1 QGGDINAWVL
11 GETATFDG
19 SGSTDADDDDLQYRW
34 TFSIRG
40 SETTVTGNEAE
51 IENANQA
58 IATFTPNQSGNYYV
72 ELTVYDGTE
81 VVRSGY
87 TTLKVNTL
95 PEGHVNTAPVAV
107 IGTNWSTGTYEIE
120 TATRPSISSRGYDKE
135 SSSVY
140 SLVREWSVTAAPEGV
155 DLDAINAELAG
166 VTGIYMAFE
175 TPGTYTIKHR
185 LSDGE
190 LYSEVEQDFEVL
202 YGANNAPDAVASTST
217 KALNFMV
224 EDTITFDASGSTDDR
239 DHQMS
244 AFDWVLVNK
253 PDGSE
258 AELVNADTET
268 PTLTLDKAGP
278 YSVKLRVQD
287 ALGAWSGYTGVTIK
301 AKSENNVPIA
311 RPTISQEYDDEQPF
325 VIYPTVDARVEEW
338 SVEDDNRAAGLA
350 PWEYRYLFNTGVTFS
365 GDAYDPDGDSVVY
378 LWSLVNEP
386 DNATFARAQSM
397 CLNGYIVN
405 AQGEYRTPQDL
416 YQYVINAKEWSCANV
431 PISPATEGNYELQLI
446 TTDGM
451 SETSPVSI
459 SFPAVYRANYPT
471 LLLEDT
477 YASESN
483 GADLT
488 LGNSDYL
495 DRQQLFPYHFVQR
508 GSFPI
513 FDSYLDLG
521 TSTMVKR
528 YQLSAFDQDYTITNL
543 QAVSQAE
550 GGYQVSFSG
559 LTDGQV
565 IKQGESIFFE
575 LIITTPDV
583 KPDEILIIDE
593 NFNWASKDNQAKGIS
608 FSFEIAEKTGWTF
621 TYEPYIYLTGCQG
634 CGAVN

>member
-34 TFSIRG
+34 TFSRSGKDVETIG
-40 SETTVTGNEAE
+40 SNAV
-51 IENANQA
+51 IENPNQA
-58 IATFTPNQSGNYYV
+58 IASFTPDKIATYYV

-81 VVRSGY
+81 VVRSS
-87 TTLKVNTL
+87 TNVINVNTL
-95 PEGHVNTAPVAV
+95 PEGHVNTAPAAI
-107 IGTNWSTGTYEIE
+107 IGKNWYTGTYEIE
-120 TATRPSISSRGYDKE
+120 PSSGVSINTDGYDKE
-135 SSSVY
+135 TSSAY
-140 SLVREWSVTAAPEGV
+140 SLVREWSITSAPDGYDIDAANVELTGV
-155 DLDAINAELAG
+155 AVFSLRFDI
-166 VTGIYMAFE
+166 
-175 TPGTYTIKHR
+175 PGTYTLKHK

-190 LYSEVEQDFEVL
+190 FYSEIEQDFEVL

-244 AFDWVLVNK
+244 AFDWVLVDK

-287 ALGAWSGYTGVTIK
+287 ALGAWSGYTDRLTVK
-301 AKSENNVPIA
+301 AKSENNAPIS
-311 RPTISQEYDDEQPF
+311 RPIINFEYDEEQPF
-325 VIYPTVDARVEEW
+325 VIYPTVDPQ
-338 SVEDDNRAAGLA
+338 VEDWDSSDAALQ
-350 PWEYRYLFNTGVTFS
+350 PWEYQYLFNTGVTFS

-386 DNATFARAQSM
+386 QSVAYARTKNM
-397 CLNGYIVN
+397 CLNGYLVN
-405 AQGEYRTPQDL
+405 AQGEYKTPQEL
-416 YQYVINAKEWSCANV
+416 YEYVINLKEWSCANV
-431 PISPATEGNYELQLI
+431 AISPATEGNYELQLI

-451 SETSPVSI
+451 SETSPVNI

-471 LLLEDT
+471 LLLEDD
-477 YASESN
+477 YSSEINS
-483 GADLT
+483 ADTT
-488 LGNSDYL
+488 LSQSDYL
-495 DRQQLFPYHFVQR
+495 DRQLIFPYHFIQLS
-508 GSFPI
+508 SFPV
-513 FDSYLDLG
+513 FDNQLVFG
-521 TSTMVKR
+521 TSQMIKR

-575 LIITTPDV
+575 LIITSPDE
-583 KPDEILIIDE
+583 KPDELVMSTDMGA
-593 NFNWASKDNQAKGIS
+593 FTLVTRDNQAQGIS

-621 TYEPYIYLTGCQG
+621 TYEPYIFLADCQG
-634 CGAVN
+634 CGVFFN